1 MPNSRK
7 RTPKSPQSMVQLS
20 MTKYIKYH
28 KNYAEFGESYQ
39 LVLPLN
45 MEDLVPDDDSVRL
58 LSYKLEDLDYR
69 LLYQAYS
76 AKGRIR

>member
-1 MPNSRK
+1 
-7 RTPKSPQSMVQLS
+7 

-28 KNYAEFGESYQ
+28 KNYTEFGEPYQ

-76 AKGRIR
+76 VKGRNPIVNPKTC